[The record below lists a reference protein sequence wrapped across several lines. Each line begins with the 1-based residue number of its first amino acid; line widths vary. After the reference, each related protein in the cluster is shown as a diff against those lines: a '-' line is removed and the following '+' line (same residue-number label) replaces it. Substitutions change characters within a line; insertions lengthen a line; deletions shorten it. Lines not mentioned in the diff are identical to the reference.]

1 MIPRVKAEFP
11 YGLAT
16 REVATAMAGHDE
28 EPDDDA
34 VTAELLE
41 LEHAGRVVREPVGMN
56 AVWREAR

>member
-1 MIPRVKAEFP
+1 
-11 YGLAT
+11 
-16 REVATAMAGHDE
+16 MAGHDE